1 MKFELRFQEFALFFP
16 KGTED
21 GQNNIIEKIMII
33 FVECRICTLCIMNKK
48 AIYICTAVLAA
59 LVAFVIGAVVVLYS
73 DKTET
78 SSIDKEE
85 LLQKA
90 RSARP
95 LMSAVPSDAA
105 LVFYGDKLKS
115 SLEVFEDSTY
125 LVGTLFSGTG
135 KSNFGGWL
143 SKLSKFIDTEAP
155 SGLKNAE
162 TVVSMHYSG
171 DLAPL
176 LVVDAGRISQDSPV
190 QKLFALADS
199 SSVSHLVID
208 LTENRES
215 PLKKHCLIAFS
226 PSETLLKSCS
236 RHIEYGVS
244 LLDDE
249 SLSSAVYGTSGNKAL
264 FVSGNYVDKL
274 AGSFLSRQRR
284 SGSRFLKT
292 YAEWT
297 GITLTSA
304 DEKTLTMTG
313 RSFSV
318 DSPAY
323 FSNIYRNLLP
333 GESLFPEIVPAGVR
347 SVYSVQVADAQAYSD
362 RMEKYVDAVGKLDS
376 RRARW
381 TALKKESGISPDA
394 WYKALAVRE
403 VAVAEVPSGSGFGK
417 VILVRPGKQDLSVI
431 FRGSGITSLRSY
443 DGKPIAYPFRGFAS
457 SVFGDMFSVPDS
469 VYIYRNGWI
478 IAGEERSLEA
488 FAPEKYKTLA
498 SFLSDAGAGRI
509 ISREGTAFQ
518 AYYSASVSPDEF
530 ASLFSKNIS
539 ASACRI
545 LDKVTSC
552 PMTLAIYPGED
563 ARIEFSVARME
574 YTGAKD
580 EVPVMKKDTV
590 VTVPS
595 GLFKVKNCG
604 TGKTNLFSQQK
615 NMYLTLKEENGK
627 GIWGVPFQT
636 PICGAVE
643 TIDYFGNGKLQFL
656 FASGSSL
663 YLIDRLGR
671 FVKPFP
677 VDLGKEIL
685 LGPAVFDFTGAHGYN
700 VLVLHKDNTIAMYDL
715 HAKKPS
721 SWKDIKSDETI
732 KSLPELLVAG
742 NRKYWIVRTSVRTLI
757 YGFYGGNPV
766 LSPEGNKMLS
776 PDTEVSVN
784 DKRQVTARCYDGKER
799 SFKLQ

>member
-1 MKFELRFQEFALFFP
+1 
-16 KGTED
+16 
-21 GQNNIIEKIMII
+21 
-33 FVECRICTLCIMNKK
+33 
-48 AIYICTAVLAA
+48 
-59 LVAFVIGAVVVLYS
+59 
-73 DKTET
+73 
-78 SSIDKEE
+78 
-85 LLQKA
+85 
-90 RSARP
+90 
-95 LMSAVPSDAA
+95 
-105 LVFYGDKLKS
+105 
-115 SLEVFEDSTY
+115 
-125 LVGTLFSGTG
+125 
-135 KSNFGGWL
+135 
-143 SKLSKFIDTEAP
+143 
-155 SGLKNAE
+155 
-162 TVVSMHYSG
+162 
-171 DLAPL
+171 
-176 LVVDAGRISQDSPV
+176 
-190 QKLFALADS
+190 
-199 SSVSHLVID
+199 
-208 LTENRES
+208 
-215 PLKKHCLIAFS
+215 
-226 PSETLLKSCS
+226 
-236 RHIEYGVS
+236 
-244 LLDDE
+244 
-249 SLSSAVYGTSGNKAL
+249 
-264 FVSGNYVDKL
+264 
-274 AGSFLSRQRR
+274 
-284 SGSRFLKT
+284 
-292 YAEWT
+292 
-297 GITLTSA
+297 
-304 DEKTLTMTG
+304 MTG

-333 GESLFPEIVPAGVR
+333 GESLFPEMVPAGVR

-376 RRARW
+376 RKAMW
-381 TALKKESGISPDA
+381 TALKKKSGMSPDT
-394 WYKALAVRE
+394 WYKTLDIRE

-417 VILVRPGKQDLSVI
+417 VILVRPGKQDFSVI
-431 FRGSGITSLRSY
+431 FRGSGITNLRSY

-457 SVFGDMFSVPDS
+457 SVFGEMFNVPDS
-469 VYIYRNGWI
+469 MYIYKKGWI
-478 IAGEERSLEA
+478 IAGERSSLAA
-488 FAPEKYKTLA
+488 FEPEKYRTLT

-518 AYYSASVSPDEF
+518 AYYSASASPDEF

-563 ARIEFSVARME
+563 ARMEFSVARME

-590 VTVPS
+590 VTVSAGP
-595 GLFKVKNCG
+595 FKVKNCG
-604 TGKTNLFSQQK
+604 TGKTNIFSQQK
-615 NMYLTLKEENGK
+615 NLYLTLKEESGK
-627 GIWGVPFQT
+627 GIWGVPFQA

-685 LGPAVFDFTGAHGYN
+685 LGPAAFDFTGAHGYN
-700 VLVLHKDNTIAMYDL
+700 VMVLHKENTIAMYDL
-715 HAKKPS
+715 HGKKPS

-757 YGFYGGNPV
+757 YGFYGGEPV
-766 LSPEGNKMLS
+766 LSPTGNKMLS